1 MRNMSE
7 YTDDSCSNRKDI
19 FAGHPYSSP
28 SSSEHDDEDKEI
40 ELDFSVFCGIDL
52 NDNPSRETRPSESP
66 SLTDDPFSGQVPD
79 WCKCG
84 NCVGGCTEL
93 EAVCCNDNP
102 DVMSRLENSGAC
114 ITDNIFFNH
123 ITSEEGI
130 EYSRA
135 LEGANIVNSWLR
147 EGYLSTA
154 FTNNLKRN
162 LSYRNF
168 VTWINMNIPMGRGNR
183 MVIPRCVV
191 LKIRRS
197 YPEVDHNYA
206 GFQPSESH

>member
-1 MRNMSE
+1 MLNSLHRQMSRGYAVTTSLMRTLMPLHFSDLHR
-7 YTDDSCSNRKDI
+7 TRTPTLSCCLMLFQSQIDI
-19 FAGHPYSSP
+19 
-28 SSSEHDDEDKEI
+28 
-40 ELDFSVFCGIDL
+40 
-52 NDNPSRETRPSESP
+52 
-66 SLTDDPFSGQVPD
+66 Q
-79 WCKCG
+79 
-84 NCVGGCTEL
+84 L

-135 LEGANIVNSWLR
+135 LQGANIVNSWLR
-147 EGYLSTA
+147 EGNLSTA

-162 LSYRNF
+162 LSYRSF

>member
-1 MRNMSE
+1 MASGAPRGHITTGIFS
-7 YTDDSCSNRKDI
+7 TDKVDI
-19 FAGHPYSSP
+19 
-28 SSSEHDDEDKEI
+28 
-40 ELDFSVFCGIDL
+40 
-52 NDNPSRETRPSESP
+52 
-66 SLTDDPFSGQVPD
+66 Q
-79 WCKCG
+79 
-84 NCVGGCTEL
+84 L

-114 ITDNIFFNH
+114 ITDNIFFDH

-147 EGYLSTA
+147 EGNLSTA
-154 FTNNLKRN
+154 FTNNLNRN

-183 MVIPRCVV
+183 MVILRCVV
-191 LKIRRS
+191 LRIRRS
-197 YPEVDHNYA
+197 YPEVGHNYA